1 MQFDL
6 DGPDTMKAPSIPKV
20 TPPIAAVI
28 IPPIP
33 IGKVFNLA
41 AAVTGTT
48 SKANEASPKKEE
60 LTSIARAKVPAIN
73 INFKKR

>member
-41 AAVTGTT
+41 AAVTGTVN
-48 SKANEASPKKEE
+48 SVKEEKKEE
-60 LTSIARAKVPAIN
+60 PVKSKVPVIN

>member
-41 AAVTGTT
+41 AAVTGTA
-48 SKANEASPKKEE
+48 SKANEASP
-60 LTSIARAKVPAIN
+60 
-73 INFKKR
+73 